1 MRALSIAATQFP
13 PHAHPAS
20 PRRKPKPSCIAPTF
34 GWEGGCTQST
44 WVIALLFKWIQ
55 PRAVPQHIQSPAPPG
70 WGGAQLSAC
79 ATPPCTCEGTATPQR
94 PTVSTQSAPRRSF
107 ALSCPLRGRRGR
119 DLCGRR
125 GRCAPTPQRIRG
137 TRGHGGP
144 NTHCASTTAALSL
157 TPKQRLQQRRDG
169 ANPNP
174 PSAAVDLLGCR
185 TC

>member
-125 GRCAPTPQRIRG
+125 
-137 TRGHGGP
+137 
-144 NTHCASTTAALSL
+144 ASRPDAA
-157 TPKQRLQQRRDG
+157 
-169 ANPNP
+169 ANPWHARPRRSEHPLRVHNRSAVAHAQAAP
-174 PSAAVDLLGCR
+174 PAAA
-185 TC
+185 